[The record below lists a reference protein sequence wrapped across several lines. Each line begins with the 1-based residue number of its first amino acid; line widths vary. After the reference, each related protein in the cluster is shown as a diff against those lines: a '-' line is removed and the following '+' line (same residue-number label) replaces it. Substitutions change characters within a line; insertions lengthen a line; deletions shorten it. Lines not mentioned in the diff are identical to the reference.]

1 MKRLLLQTLLLIVA
15 CAEVSAQADTIRL
28 ADNDLDMS
36 YLKEGL
42 HQYLVYFENPKKQK
56 ITGQSL
62 WNRQVRFKQHQG
74 NDVIE
79 IEQRWYSSDTTFN
92 RYVYSISQKR
102 NFQPLYHYTK
112 STRGTGAF
120 NFTTK
125 QITGADS
132 VEVNDKK
139 DLRVETPVATL
150 NWELDLEVFSTLP
163 IKKEGQRF
171 LINFYHPGGP
181 APKYYEYKIVGS
193 EKIHGSDNQEI
204 ACWKMKIDYGE
215 GNWAIFWISKRSRE
229 VLKMQEYFKG
239 NYRYKVRLST
249 PVPLTKL

>member
-15 CAEVSAQADTIRL
+15 YAEVSAQADTIRL
-28 ADNDLDMS
+28 ANNDLDMS

-56 ITGQSL
+56 IAGHSL
-62 WNRQVRFKQHQG
+62 WSRQVSFKQRG
-74 NDVIE
+74 GIDVIE
-79 IEQRWYSSDTTFN
+79 IEQRWHSSDTTFN
-92 RYVYSISQKR
+92 RYVYSVSQKK

-112 STRGTGAF
+112 SARGVDAF

-132 VEVNDKK
+132 IEGNVKK
-139 DLRVETPVATL
+139 DLRVDTDVATL
-150 NWELDLEVFSTLP
+150 NWELDLEVFNTLP

-171 LINFYHPGGP
+171 LINFYHPGGS
-181 APKYYEYKIVGS
+181 APKYYEYKISGS
-193 EKIHGSDNQEI
+193 EKIRASDNQEI
-204 ACWKMKIDYGE
+204 ACWKMKIEYGE

-229 VLKMQEYFKG
+229 VMKMQEHFKG

>member
-1 MKRLLLQTLLLIVA
+1 MKRLLLQTLLLAVA

-28 ADNDLDMS
+28 ADNHLVIS
-36 YLKEGL
+36 NLKEGL

-56 ITGQSL
+56 IAGHSI
-62 WNRQVRFKQHQG
+62 WSRQVGFKQHEG
-74 NDVIE
+74 GDVIE
-79 IEQRWYSSDTTFN
+79 IVQRWHSSDTAFN
-92 RYVYSISQKR
+92 RYVYSLSRRQ

-112 STRGTGAF
+112 SARGVEAF
-120 NFTTK
+120 NFTTNR
-125 QITGADS
+125 IMGADS
-132 VEVNDKK
+132 VEANSKK
-139 DLRVETPVATL
+139 DLRVDVRVATL

-181 APKYYEYKIVGS
+181 APKYYEYRIIGA
-193 EKIHGSDNQEI
+193 EKIRGADDQEI
-204 ACWKMKIDYGE
+204 VCWKMKIDYGE
-215 GNWAIFWISKRSRE
+215 GNWAIFWISKRSKE
-229 VLKMQEYFKG
+229 VLKMQEYFRG